1 MAIFSLDPDG
11 FCNIIDSPYL
21 SKMGG
26 CKKPVCLL
34 KKNDFVISGI
44 NSVKV

>member
-26 CKKPVCLL
+26 VQKTCLPVE
-34 KKNDFVISGI
+34 KE
-44 NSVKV
+44 